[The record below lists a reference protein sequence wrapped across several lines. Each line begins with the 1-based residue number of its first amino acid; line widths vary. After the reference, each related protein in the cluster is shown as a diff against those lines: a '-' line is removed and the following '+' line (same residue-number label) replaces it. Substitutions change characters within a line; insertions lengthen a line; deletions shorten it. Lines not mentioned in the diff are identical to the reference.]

1 MVFFKTVRVYRVL
14 TNLSNL
20 GNNVRTFER
29 IPNAS
34 HPRCAIMSPIE
45 TIAEPQVT
53 QPALIST
60 DRLMTDLG
68 QLLSLPGSPGQA
80 EELLAVAGRVA
91 ALMRSHH
98 LQVSSIATPGAP
110 VVIGRRAGRHP
121 FTLLL
126 YHHYDVPPS
135 GPWRAWHHEPFQM
148 AEREGTLYGR
158 GVADGKG
165 PFAAHLSAIAS
176 LIDAEGEL
184 PCGVVIVAE
193 GESLIGSPNLGA
205 VVAEAHALLKADACL
220 ATGGERDADD
230 RPFCYTGAKGLVQLR
245 LRSGGANQALP
256 PGLAASVPN
265 PLWRLLWAL
274 GHVKSDAEEVLIEG
288 FYDHVEGPSTSES
301 RVLRDLH
308 MDEASRKQAWR
319 IPQFLFDLDGA
330 SLVRTEATLP
340 TCNVT
345 DLVVEPASDLAIIP
359 VAATARV
366 DFQLVPRQYPQAI
379 VDMLRAHLTEKG
391 MADIEIE
398 RLPGGYP
405 AVHTPFEDPFI
416 QRITYVGEQLY
427 SAPLPLLPQGPFA
440 QPLFFF
446 AEALRIPVAAIG
458 CARPDSATSAP
469 NEHILLP
476 DLVRHGQLL
485 IDLLYACAEPGS

>member
-1 MVFFKTVRVYRVL
+1 MDC
-14 TNLSNL
+14 
-20 GNNVRTFER
+20 
-29 IPNAS
+29 I
-34 HPRCAIMSPIE
+34 AI
-45 TIAEPQVT
+45 IAERQVT

-60 DRLMTDLG
+60 DRLMSDLG

-80 EELLAVAGRVA
+80 EELAAVAVRVA

-98 LQVSSIATPGAP
+98 LQVSTIATPGAP
-110 VVIGRRAGRHP
+110 VVIGRRPGRYP

-135 GPWRAWHHEPFQM
+135 GPWRAWNHEPFQM

-165 PFAAHLSAIAS
+165 PFVAHLSAIAS

-184 PCGVVIVAE
+184 PCGVVVVVE
-193 GESLIGSPNLGA
+193 GELLIGSPNLGA
-205 VVAEAHALLKADACL
+205 VVAEAHGVLKANACL
-220 ATGGERDADD
+220 ATGGERDGDD

-245 LRSGGANQALP
+245 LRSSGANQALP

-288 FYDHVEGPSTSES
+288 FYDDVEGPSASEN
-301 RVLRDLH
+301 RALRDLR
-308 MDEASRKQAWR
+308 MDEASRKRAWR
-319 IPQFLFDLDGA
+319 MPQFLFDLNGA

-345 DLVVEPASDLAIIP
+345 DLVVEPVSDLAIIP
-359 VAATARV
+359 IAATAQV

-379 VDMLRAHLTEKG
+379 VDRLRAHLSEKG

-398 RLPGGYP
+398 RLAGGYP
-405 AVHTPFEDPFI
+405 AVHTPFEDAFI
-416 QRITYVGEQLY
+416 QCVAHVGEALY

-446 AEALRIPVAAIG
+446 AEAFRIPVAAIG
-458 CARPDSATSAP
+458 CARPDSGISAP

-485 IDLLYACAEPGS
+485 IELLYACAEPQLV